1 MYKRKISALHFI
13 IVFSIFAII
22 LVILLCLPKY
32 SQEQLE
38 ALERLDPKKY
48 LTENDYVFS
57 LTREELL
64 EEKLNNGT
72 LKKDENGK
80 ANYITLSEWVNEY
93 HGCTEPVT
101 VSFSFYGS
109 GKPASVNYWIS
120 SDFGNSYKV
129 VDDFPSFI
137 TQVRE
142 DMICLYGTDYREI
155 FKSSIDSFDELLRQ
169 LESGEG
175 GFYEIRFNP
184 GSSLYVL
191 MDEEDSA
198 GHVKS
203 FYIRISL
210 GYK

>member
-1 MYKRKISALHFI
+1 M
-13 IVFSIFAII
+13 
-22 LVILLCLPKY
+22 
-32 SQEQLE
+32 
-38 ALERLDPKKY
+38 
-48 LTENDYVFS
+48 
-57 LTREELL
+57 
-64 EEKLNNGT
+64 
-72 LKKDENGK
+72 
-80 ANYITLSEWVNEY
+80 
-93 HGCTEPVT
+93 
-101 VSFSFYGS
+101 
-109 GKPASVNYWIS
+109 
-120 SDFGNSYKV
+120 
-129 VDDFPSFI
+129 DDFPSFI